1 MTDVV
6 ITGTGAI
13 TSIGASADELWTNLK
28 DGTSGA
34 NEITAFDPERYDL
47 STSVACEITDFDP
60 ADHDEIDERTT
71 GRFAQ
76 FATVAAMEALEDAAL
91 DPDDGSWEP
100 DRVGVSIGTC
110 TGGDLELF
118 EDTRRME
125 AGDHPRFYSSLVVLS
140 NLAAGT
146 ASIVTDARGPNR
158 APATACAAGTHALT
172 AAADDLQAGRA
183 DVMIAGG
190 AEAPILPL
198 LLDGFESLRAYST
211 VDRPPAE
218 HSRPF
223 DADRDGL
230 IFGEGSGILVLET
243 REHAEERGADVV
255 ATLAGSGMTADA
267 SHPIRPS
274 GDGLARSM
282 RNALEDAALTPDAI
296 DHVNTHATSTP
307 KGDAVEAEAVRTVF
321 GDDVPPVTAFKGH
334 LGHSFGAAGALEA
347 VIATRMIQHG
357 YVPGTLN
364 HRESDCDVPVV
375 GHGEGF
381 VTEVTAVLS
390 NSAGFGGTNG
400 SVVIRAP
407 TS

>member
-6 ITGTGAI
+6 ITGVGAI
-13 TSIGASADELWTNLK
+13 TPIGASADELWTSLK
-28 DGTSGA
+28 AGVSGA
-34 NEITAFDPERYDL
+34 NEIAAFDLDQYGL

-76 FATVAAMEALEDAAL
+76 FATVAAMDALEDAAL
-91 DPDDGSWEP
+91 DPASEVWDP

-110 TGGDLELF
+110 TGGGLELF

-125 AGDHPRFYSSLVVLS
+125 AGEQSRFYSSLVVLS

-146 ASIVTDARGPNR
+146 TSIVADARGPNR

-172 AAADDLQAGRA
+172 AAADDLRADRA

-198 LLDGFESLRAYST
+198 LLEGFESLRAYST
-211 VDRPPAE
+211 ADRSPAA

-230 IFGEGSGILVLET
+230 VFGEGAGVLVLET
-243 REHAEERGADVV
+243 REHAEARGADIL
-255 ATLAGSGMTADA
+255 ATLAGGAMTADA

-274 GDGLARSM
+274 GDGLARAM
-282 RNALEDAALTPDAI
+282 EQALEAAELAPNSI
-296 DHVNTHATSTP
+296 DHVNAHATSTP
-307 KGDAVEAEAVRTVF
+307 KGDAVEAAAIRDVF
-321 GDDVPPVTAFKGH
+321 GADVPPVTGFKGH

-347 VIATRMIQHG
+347 VIATQMIQDD

-375 GHGEGF
+375 GHGAGF
-381 VTEVTAVLS
+381 ETDVNTVLS

-400 SVVIRAP
+400 SVVLRAP
-407 TS
+407 IS